1 VTASY
6 HIQHGDCLE
15 SLQALPD
22 ESVDSVVTD
31 PPYGLSE
38 HKPEDIVKAL
48 TAWLAG
54 EQYQPRAKGGF
65 MGRSWDRFV
74 PGPEVWRECLRVLKP
89 GGHLLCF
96 AGTRTV
102 DLMGIAVRLAGFEIR
117 DEIQWLYGTGFPKSL
132 DISKAIDGLIYTGR
146 SDSLALRE
154 VNHTRPGEAT
164 VRKQTTNG
172 HSGFVGS
179 ESKGPTL
186 KRDTPASAEA
196 TQWAGWHTA
205 LKPAHEPIIVARKPL
220 DGTVAE
226 NVLRHGTGGVNVDGC
241 RIESEKPTGWGGK
254 AAGGATW
261 NETNSGLCKD
271 GEARLKDGRFPA
283 NIVHDGSDEVK
294 RLFPTGGGGDKRGK
308 CEGARP
314 AGFGNVGSEKGTS
327 KPCGQTYD
335 DSGNTSRFFKAC
347 PFDEADDFLAGF
359 YCAKAPK
366 SERLEEG
373 HIRHTTVK
381 PVTLMRWLCRLVTP
395 PDGMVLDPFC
405 GSGST
410 GVAAVREGFSFLG
423 MEQDEKYVAL
433 AEARLAKASI
443 TQLPN
448 EESAEDTE
456 AEVPT

>member
-241 RIESEKPTGWGGK
+241 WISIGTVSGKPISVMWSKSNEKLLKPTCWLSIVIREIFMNK
-254 AAGGATW
+254 STI
-261 NETNSGLCKD
+261 
-271 GEARLKDGRFPA
+271 
-283 NIVHDGSDEVK
+283 NIEIDVH
-294 RLFPTGGGGDKRGK
+294 RI
-308 CEGARP
+308 
-314 AGFGNVGSEKGTS
+314 
-327 KPCGQTYD
+327 TYYRNLIV
-335 DSGNTSRFFKAC
+335 S
-347 PFDEADDFLAGF
+347 
-359 YCAKAPK
+359 AP
-366 SERLEEG
+366 
-373 HIRHTTVK
+373 
-381 PVTLMRWLCRLVTP
+381 
-395 PDGMVLDPFC
+395 
-405 GSGST
+405 
-410 GVAAVREGFSFLG
+410 FSFSRIL
-423 MEQDEKYVAL
+423 QKYRTYPRFSFSVATL
-433 AEARLAKASI
+433 KHFGCDDCLI
-443 TQLPN
+443 III
-448 EESAEDTE
+448 
-456 AEVPT
+456 